1 MKETPEY
8 IGLPKLYTDEEVMQY
23 LQISIHKLRRLRR
36 CGKLCSSKL
45 TGGTY
50 RTTAAQLCELIESE
64 RECRKQERVPCE
76 NKRNNNTNTKLETS
90 FSSLPTT
97 STPPGESA
105 GMKTDRRAAL
115 LLAQRFSKRP

>member
-1 MKETPEY
+1 MTENADFS
-8 IGLPKLYTDEEVMQY
+8 GLPKLYTDEEVTQY

-36 CGKLCSSKL
+36 CGKLCSSKI

-64 RECRKQERVPCE
+64 RECRTRERVPCE
-76 NKRNNNTNTKLETS
+76 NKRNNNTNTKSET
-90 FSSLPTT
+90 FSSNLPIT

-115 LLAQRFSKRP
+115 LLAQRFSKRL